1 MSGRIGILVRNPKRR
16 RPFEGG
22 SPPRFFEVRMPALA
36 VNPPP
41 KRRRGG
47 QPGNSNR
54 LRHGRWSKAYGAR
67 EAYIAALIRKG
78 EHFCIRL
85 AMIARARAH
94 FRKVVAQR
102 IAWVPPER
110 RKDSAI
116 CTRLAWRGV
125 RRNSRRRRGARA
137 SPRSPPPR
145 RRCDHPQTA
154 GWNSSTTLPDGSCSS
169 TCLPPGPMRTSL
181 RNGAPASRRRATSAS
196 ISSTMR

>member
-1 MSGRIGILVRNPKRR
+1 
-16 RPFEGG
+16 
-22 SPPRFFEVRMPALA
+22 MPAADLHT
-36 VNPPP
+36 PP

-54 LRHGRWSKAYGAR
+54 LRHGRGSKAYGER

-94 FRKVVAQR
+94 LRKVKAQR

-110 RKDSAI
+110 REDLAN
-116 CTRLAWRGV
+116 CTRLVWRGV
-125 RRNSRRRRGARA
+125 RRNGHRRRGARA
-137 SPRSPPPR
+137 LPRSPPPR
-145 RRCDHPQTA
+145 RPCDHPQTA

-169 TCLPPGPMRTSL
+169 TCFPPGPARMSL

-196 ISSTMR
+196 MSSTMR